1 MAWLAGIRFADPL
14 WLLALALAPLLVWL
28 RRKRSIAFWVIPYA
42 GQWARTESGR
52 AGRLPIRLAGAGLFF
67 LIVALARPQ
76 QRVQKLG
83 ERSQGYDLMLAVDLS
98 GSMLTEDYD
107 RGGKPINRL
116 EAIKPVIKAFAD
128 RRPDDRIGMVIFAGR
143 AYTLSPLT
151 TDHAWLS
158 RQIDQLQ
165 IGRIEEGTAIG
176 DGLALSLMRLERLER
191 LGQKAGEPRVGA
203 FIVLVTDGANN
214 RGTLSPPEAAQLAHL
229 SGIPVYVLGIGKTGK
244 VSVPIIDDQ
253 GHRQGYRKED
263 SDLDEGA
270 LRQIVEAT
278 GGRYFRAD
286 DVGTIQAAFAAIDAT
301 RKNQFQTQS
310 YFVTTELFPRVAML
324 SGLLIALA
332 AVVNLTRF
340 KPAFSHPADVPSA

>member
-42 GQWARTESGR
+42 GQWARVESLLV
-52 AGRLPIRLAGAGLFF
+52 ARLPIRLVGAGLI
-67 LIVALARPQ
+67 LLVVALARPQ
-76 QRVQKLG
+76 QRMQKLG

-98 GSMLTEDYD
+98 GSMLTEDYQ
-107 RGGKPINRL
+107 RNGKPINRL
-116 EAIKPVIKAFAD
+116 EAIKPVLKAFAD

-191 LGQKAGEPRVGA
+191 LGQTAGEQRVGE
-203 FIVLVTDGANN
+203 FVVLVTDGANN
-214 RGTLSPPEAAQLAHL
+214 RGTLSPPEASHLARL
-229 SGIPVYVLGIGKTGK
+229 SGIPVYVLGIGKTGM
-244 VSVPIIDDQ
+244 VSVPVFDDQ
-253 GHRQGYRKED
+253 GHKKGYDKET
-263 SDLDEGA
+263 SDLDEA
-270 LRQIVEAT
+270 SLQQIVETT

-286 DVGTIQAAFAAIDAT
+286 DVGSIQAAFAAIDAT
-301 RKNQFQTQS
+301 RKTQFQAQS
-310 YFVTTELFPRVAML
+310 YFVITELFPAIATIG
-324 SGLLIALA
+324 GLLIALGA
-332 AVVNLTRF
+332 MITLARF
-340 KPAFSHPADVPSA
+340 SPPSPRPADVPSS

>member
-1 MAWLAGIRFADPL
+1 VAWLAGIRFADPL

-42 GQWARTESGR
+42 GQWARVESAR
-52 AGRLPIRLAGAGLFF
+52 VARLPIRLVSAGLM
-67 LIVALARPQ
+67 LLVVALARPQ

-98 GSMLTEDYD
+98 GSMLTEDYQ
-107 RGGKPINRL
+107 RNGKPINRL
-116 EAIKPVIKAFAD
+116 EAIKPVLKAFAD

-191 LGQKAGEPRVGA
+191 LGQTAGEPRVGE
-203 FIVLVTDGANN
+203 FVVLVTDGANN
-214 RGTLSPPEAAQLAHL
+214 RGTLAPPEAARLAHL

-244 VSVPIIDDQ
+244 VSVPIFDDE
-253 GHRQGYRKED
+253 GHKKGYDKED
-263 SDLDEGA
+263 SDLDEA
-270 LRQIVEAT
+270 SLQQIVETT

-286 DVGTIQAAFAAIDAT
+286 DVGSIQAAFAAIDAT
-301 RKNQFQTQS
+301 RKTQFQSQS
-310 YFVTTELFPRVAML
+310 FFVVTELFPTIATIA
-324 SGLLIALA
+324 GLLIALA
-332 AVVNLTRF
+332 AILILAQF
-340 KPAFSHPADVPSA
+340 SAPASRPADVPSA

>member
-1 MAWLAGIRFADPL
+1 VAWLAGIRFADPL

-28 RRKRSIAFWVIPYA
+28 RRKRSIAFWVIPYS
-42 GQWARTESGR
+42 GRWARVESAR
-52 AGRLPIRLAGAGLFF
+52 TLRLPLWLVGIALIL

-76 QRVQKLG
+76 QHLQKLG

-98 GSMLTEDYD
+98 GSMLTEDYARD
-107 RGGKPINRL
+107 GKPINRL
-116 EAIKPVIKAFAD
+116 EAIKPVLKAFAD

-203 FIVLVTDGANN
+203 FVVLVTDGANN
-214 RGTLSPPEAAQLAHL
+214 RGELAPAQAAQLAHL
-229 SGIPVYVLGIGKTGK
+229 SGIPVYALGIGKTGK

-253 GHRQGYRKED
+253 GHKHGYRKED
-263 SDLDEGA
+263 SDLDEAA
-270 LRQIVEAT
+270 LQQIVEAT

-301 RKNQFQTQS
+301 RKNQFLTQS
-310 YFVTTELFPRVAML
+310 YFVTTELFPGIAVVA
-324 SGLLIALA
+324 GLLIVLA
-332 AVVNLTRF
+332 AILNLVRF
-340 KPAFSHPADVPSA
+340 GPLPARSSDVPLA